1 MTNGSISWTPKSPGA
16 RRFPPSRIEA
26 LCLLAKDEK
35 EARDLLR
42 SWFPSNIPQFA
53 LTVEEVYPIDEARVI
68 YASKPEQ
75 R

>member
-1 MTNGSISWTPKSPGA
+1 MKLYKLSY
-16 RRFPPSRIEA
+16 REA
-26 LCLLAKDEK
+26 MVDHWAVVLSKDEK

-68 YASKPEQ
+68 YASKPE
-75 R
+75 RR

>member
-1 MTNGSISWTPKSPGA
+1 MVDHWA
-16 RRFPPSRIEA
+16 VV
-26 LCLLAKDEK
+26 LAKDEQ

-42 SWFPSNIPQFA
+42 PWFPSNIPQFA

>member
-1 MTNGSISWTPKSPGA
+1 MRLRLYKLSYRDAMVDHWA
-16 RRFPPSRIEA
+16 VV
-26 LCLLAKDEK
+26 LAKDEK